1 MGMEE
6 QALLELRQITE
17 LQEATVKVI
26 HSDNSTLSNTYLIPE
41 VKSISRPKNVFWTA
55 IKFRQCDTHQCLLNT
70 SII

>member
-1 MGMEE
+1 METRGELVMEPLLEEHFMGMEE

-41 VKSISRPKNVFWTA
+41 VKKYIPT
-55 IKFRQCDTHQCLLNT
+55 
-70 SII
+70 

>member
-41 VKSISRPKNVFWTA
+41 VKKYIPT
-55 IKFRQCDTHQCLLNT
+55 
-70 SII
+70 